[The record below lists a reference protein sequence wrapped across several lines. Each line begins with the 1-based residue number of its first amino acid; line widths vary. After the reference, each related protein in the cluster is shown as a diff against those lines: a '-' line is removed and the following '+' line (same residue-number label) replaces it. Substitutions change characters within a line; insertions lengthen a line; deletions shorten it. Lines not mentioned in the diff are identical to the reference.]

1 MKCYQKNKKV
11 KRRNDFFSSLSLKGG
26 NRVKEIS
33 QQDEVKTN
41 TKVKVSNLANTRKRS
56 DYFWAYL
63 MIAPTMLGLLIFYLW
78 PILQTFY
85 YSFTEW
91 GAFGQFEWTGLDNY
105 KRIFEDANLLQSFK
119 NTGIYIIFTVPIGIF
134 LSILVAVLLNQ
145 KIKGKSIYRT
155 IYFLPVIT
163 MPAAIAMVWKW
174 LYNSDYGLLNY
185 LLSLIGIDGPQWVTD
200 PKIALY
206 SLIAVAIWSGIGYN
220 MVIFLS
226 GLQGIPKTYY
236 EAAEMD
242 GAGPIRVFF
251 KITLPLLS
259 PVIFFVSI
267 MSLIGAFQVFDL
279 IFMMIG
285 KSSTALENT
294 QSIVYLFYQHAF
306 VLNDKGYAA
315 AIAVLLLVVI
325 LIITAIQ
332 FVLQKKWVHYD

>member
-1 MKCYQKNKKV
+1 
-11 KRRNDFFSSLSLKGG
+11 
-26 NRVKEIS
+26 VKETPL
-33 QQDEVKTN
+33 QVD
-41 TKVKVSNLANTRKRS
+41 VKVNRKLKVPNLSKTKKRS
-56 DYFWAYL
+56 DFFWAYL
-63 MIAPTMLGLLIFYLW
+63 MIAPTMIGLLIFYLW
-78 PILQTFY
+78 PIIQTFY
-85 YSFTEW
+85 FSFTEW
-91 GAFGQFEWTGLDNY
+91 GAFGQYEWTGLDNY
-105 KRIFEDANLLQSFK
+105 KRMLEDSNLLQSFK
-119 NTGIYIIFTVPIGIF
+119 NTGIYIIFTVPIGVF
-134 LSILVAVLLNQ
+134 LSILLAVLLNQ
-145 KIKGKSIYRT
+145 KIKGKSVYRT
-155 IYFLPVIT
+155 LYFLPVIT

-185 LLSLIGIDGPQWVTD
+185 FLSLFGIKGPQWVSD

-206 SLIAVAIWSGIGYN
+206 SIIVVAVWSGIGYN

-242 GAGPIRVFF
+242 GAGPIKVFF

-259 PVIFFVSI
+259 PVIFFVTI

-294 QSIVYLFYQHAF
+294 ESIVYLFYQHAF

-332 FVLQKKWVHYD
+332 MVLQKKWVHYD

>member
-1 MKCYQKNKKV
+1 VEEMPLQVEMQENRK
-11 KRRNDFFSSLSLKGG
+11 LKIP
-26 NRVKEIS
+26 NL
-33 QQDEVKTN
+33 
-41 TKVKVSNLANTRKRS
+41 TKTRKRS
-56 DYFWAYL
+56 DYFWAYC
-63 MIAPTMLGLLIFYLW
+63 MIAPTMLGLCIFYLW
-78 PILQTFY
+78 PIIQTFY
-85 YSFTEW
+85 FSFTKW
-91 GAFGQFEWTGLDNY
+91 GAFGQYAWTGLSNY
-105 KRIFEDANLLQSFK
+105 KQMLHDSNLLQSFK

-134 LSILVAVLLNQ
+134 ISIIVAVLLNQ
-145 KIKGKSIYRT
+145 KIKGKSVYRT
-155 IYFLPVIT
+155 LYFLPVIT
-163 MPAAIAMVWKW
+163 MPAAIAMVWRW

-185 LLSLIGIDGPQWVTD
+185 LLSIFGIKGPQWVSD

-206 SLIAVAIWSGIGYN
+206 SIIVVAIWSGIGYN

-242 GAGPIRVFF
+242 GAGPIKVFF

-259 PVIFFVSI
+259 PVIFFVTV

-285 KSSTALENT
+285 TGSTALEHT

-315 AIAVLLLVVI
+315 AIAVLLLIII

-332 FVLQKKWVHYD
+332 MILQKKWVHYE

>member
-1 MKCYQKNKKV
+1 M
-11 KRRNDFFSSLSLKGG
+11 
-26 NRVKEIS
+26 
-33 QQDEVKTN
+33 
-41 TKVKVSNLANTRKRS
+41 KVSNLAKTRKRS

-63 MIAPTMLGLLIFYLW
+63 MIAPTMLGLFIFYLW
-78 PILQTFY
+78 PIAQNFY
-85 YSFTEW
+85 FSFTEW
-91 GAFGQFEWTGLDNY
+91 GAFGQYEWTGLDNY
-105 KRIFEDANLLQSFK
+105 KRLLEDAALLQAFK
-119 NTGIYIIFTVPIGIF
+119 NTSIYIIFTVPIGIF
-134 LSILVAVLLNQ
+134 LSIVVAVLLNQ
-145 KIKGKSIYRT
+145 NIKGKSIYRT
-155 IYFLPVIT
+155 LYFLPVIT

-174 LYNSDYGLLNY
+174 LYNADYGMFNY
-185 LLSLIGIDGPQWVTD
+185 LLSLVGIEGPQWVSD

-206 SLIAVAIWSGIGYN
+206 SIIAVAIWSGIGYN

-226 GLQGIPKTYY
+226 GLQGIPKMYY
-236 EAAEMD
+236 EAAEID
-242 GAGPIRVFF
+242 GAGPVTVFF

-285 KSSTALENT
+285 KSSTALEST

-315 AIAVLLLVVI
+315 AIAVLLLAVI

-332 FVLQKKWVHYD
+332 MVLQKKWVHYD

>member
-1 MKCYQKNKKV
+1 MKEMPLQVEV
-11 KRRNDFFSSLSLKGG
+11 KSKSKLKIPSLSK
-26 NRVKEIS
+26 
-33 QQDEVKTN
+33 
-41 TKVKVSNLANTRKRS
+41 TRKRS
-56 DYFWAYL
+56 DYFWAYC
-63 MIAPTMLGLLIFYLW
+63 MIAPTMIGLTIFYLW
-78 PILQTFY
+78 PIIQTIYF
-85 YSFTEW
+85 SFTEW
-91 GAFGQFEWTGLDNY
+91 GAFGQYEWTGLDNY
-105 KRIFEDANLLQSFK
+105 RRMLEDSNLLQSFK

-134 LSILVAVLLNQ
+134 LSILIAVLLNQ
-145 KIKGKSIYRT
+145 KIKGKSVYRT
-155 IYFLPVIT
+155 LYFLPVIT
-163 MPAAIAMVWKW
+163 MPAAIAMVWRW

-185 LLSLIGIDGPQWVTD
+185 LLSIFGIKGPQWVSD

-206 SLIAVAIWSGIGYN
+206 SIIVVAIWSGLGYN

-236 EAAEMD
+236 EAAEID

-259 PVIFFVSI
+259 PVIFFVTI
-267 MSLIGAFQVFDL
+267 MSFIGAFQVFDL

-315 AIAVLLLVVI
+315 AIAVLLLIII

-332 FVLQKKWVHYD
+332 MVLQKKWVHYD

>member
-1 MKCYQKNKKV
+1 MPEIPLSVETKEKRNRKKKIV
-11 KRRNDFFSSLSLKGG
+11 GYS
-26 NRVKEIS
+26 
-33 QQDEVKTN
+33 T
-41 TKVKVSNLANTRKRS
+41 TKKRS
-56 DYFWAYL
+56 DYFWAYV
-63 MIAPTMLGLLIFYLW
+63 MIAPTMLGLSIFYLW
-78 PILQTFY
+78 PIIQNFY
-85 YSFTEW
+85 FSFTEW
-91 GAFGQFEWTGLDNY
+91 GSFGQYEWTGLDNY
-105 KRIFEDANLLQSFK
+105 KKMIEDTNLLQSIK
-119 NTGIYIIFTVPIGIF
+119 NTSVYIIFTVPIGIF
-134 LSILVAVLLNQ
+134 LSILLAVLLNQ

-155 IYFLPVIT
+155 LYFLPVIT

-174 LYNSDYGLLNY
+174 IYNSDYGLLNY
-185 LLSLIGIDGPQWVTD
+185 LLSLIGIDGPSWVSD

-206 SLIAVAIWSGIGYN
+206 SIIAVAIWSGIGYN

-236 EAAEMD
+236 EAAEID
-242 GAGPIRVFF
+242 GAGPVKVFF

-259 PVIFFVSI
+259 PVIFFVSV

-285 KSSTALENT
+285 TGSTALEST

-325 LIITAIQ
+325 LAITSIQ
-332 FVLQKKWVHYD
+332 MILQKKWVHYE

>member
-1 MKCYQKNKKV
+1 MKELPLEV
-11 KRRNDFFSSLSLKGG
+11 
-26 NRVKEIS
+26 
-33 QQDEVKTN
+33 EVKAN
-41 TKVKVSNLANTRKRS
+41 QKFKVSKLAKTRKRS

-63 MIAPTMLGLLIFYLW
+63 MITPLMLGLVIFYLW
-78 PILQTFY
+78 PIIQTFY
-85 YSFTEW
+85 FSFTEW
-91 GAFGQFEWTGLDNY
+91 GAFGQYEWTGLDNY
-105 KRIFEDANLLQSFK
+105 KRMLEDTNLLKSFK
-119 NTGIYIIFTVPIGIF
+119 NTAIYIIFTVPIGIF
-134 LSILVAVLLNQ
+134 LSILIAVLLNQ
-145 KIKGKSIYRT
+145 NIKGKSVYRT
-155 IYFLPVIT
+155 LYFLPVIT

-185 LLSLIGIDGPQWVTD
+185 LLSLIGIKGPQWVSD

-206 SLIAVAIWSGIGYN
+206 SIIVVAIWSGLGYN

-267 MSLIGAFQVFDL
+267 MSFIGAFQVFDL

-315 AIAVLLLVVI
+315 AIAVLLLAVI

-332 FVLQKKWVHYD
+332 MVLQKKWVHYD